1 MPMTRTVI
9 GVAAGVLVVG
19 TLLVSAAEEKTTMP
33 GRSAVRAPSS
43 EGKEMSGL
51 PGFDDAVADSASG
64 FGETQGLA
72 GWHYGWMET
81 APADGDTPTVFHAME
96 RYEAGWWRRKGS
108 PVPALSATTFE
119 AAPGLIPVR
128 RWTPSAKGSVR
139 LVGFFQKPAS
149 EAEAEVRVLAD
160 GREIWGCRLARKD
173 RIRHGIDLLALD
185 LTAGSALDVLVIA
198 GTDSLRVQVNTA
210 FQIVPEP
217 FASRWQAALPTGFP
231 QFTEQERSVLRQQGQ
246 GILEEI
252 RRASAAGRGRVV
264 VEPGDYLFHA
274 NWSQA
279 STLKDLSDLE
289 IDAHG
294 VTFWFEPPMVH
305 ALLFENCRNVTLRG
319 LAVDFTI
326 PSWFQAHV
334 THIDRAGKTIRATLM
349 AGYPPRN
356 ANGEAET
363 EGSRAFMFYT
373 AGGGFINHR
382 HTPGAWRLGDDG
394 RSILC
399 SAMGGNGIPAA
410 LQPGDYVVGTI
421 RTGAALRSVN
431 CSGMR
436 FEDVNVWSSPGMA
449 VNEGGGEGGHVYLR
463 VRATRRPHTN
473 RLQAFGADIFHLA
486 GAHHGPTLD
495 RCELAYGAD
504 DNLNIHGS
512 FGRVVQRADD
522 RRYYMQGAYNV
533 GDRLEFRDGNSVD
546 LLGKAK
552 AVSVARTPDGPS
564 LAINDQYSAKGEFL
578 VELDTPIELPAL
590 SLVVLDGKCSAS
602 GFVLRNCWLHDNFQ
616 RTLINGSPGGLI
628 ENTTLQNVG
637 HGLCIQFET
646 WGPWMEGP
654 FARDLVVRNNR
665 FLDSPPAGPVISVS
679 MHPPGGG
686 SDRRRFDAKP
696 VTHLTISGNHFARTD
711 GAPVSIHNVAG
722 LKIEGNSIDR
732 TPDASP
738 TGQPNW
744 LYLQDC
750 ENVIIR
756 GNQTPRDP
764 HAGAVED

>member
-1 MPMTRTVI
+1 MMRTVM
-9 GVAAGVLVVG
+9 GAAAGVLLAG
-19 TLLVSAAEEKTTMP
+19 TLLVSAAEEEATMP
-33 GRSAVRAPSS
+33 EKSAVRAPSPA
-43 EGKEMSGL
+43 EKEASGL
-51 PGFDDAVADSASG
+51 PGFADALADSASG

-72 GWHYGWMET
+72 GWHYGWMEN
-81 APADGDTPTVFHAME
+81 ALADDGTPTVFHAME
-96 RYEAGWWRRKGS
+96 RYEAGWWRRQSS

-119 AAPGLIPVR
+119 AAPGLSPVR
-128 RWTPSAKGSVR
+128 RWTSNAKGSVR
-139 LVGFFQKPAS
+139 LVGFLQKPS
-149 EAEAEVRVLAD
+149 SETEAEFRVLVD
-160 GREIWGCRLARKD
+160 GREIWARRLARRD
-173 RIRHGIDLLALD
+173 RIRHGFDLLALD
-185 LTAGSALDVLVIA
+185 LAEKSTLDVLVIA
-198 GTDSLRVQVNTA
+198 GTDSQRVQVSTA

-217 FASRWQAALPTGFP
+217 FASRWRAGLPTGFP
-231 QFTEQERSVLRQQGQ
+231 QFAEQERGVLRQKGQ
-246 GILEEI
+246 SILEEI
-252 RRASAAGRGRVV
+252 REASVAGRGRVV
-264 VEPGDYLFHA
+264 IQPGDYLFHA
-274 NWSQA
+274 NWSHA
-279 STLKDLSDLE
+279 STLKDLSNLVIE
-289 IDAHG
+289 AHG
-294 VTFWFEPPMVH
+294 ATFWFEPPLVH
-305 ALLFENCRNVTLRG
+305 AVLFEDCRNVTLRG
-319 LAVDFTI
+319 LAIDFAI
-326 PSWFQAHV
+326 PAWFQAQV
-334 THIDRAGKTIRATLM
+334 TRVDRAGKTISATLM
-349 AGYPPRN
+349 EGYEPRN

-363 EGSRAFMFYT
+363 EGGRAFMFYD

-382 HTPGAWRLGDDG
+382 HTPGAWRLGEDG

-399 SAMGGNGIPAA
+399 HDMGGNGIPTA

-436 FEDVNVWSSPGMA
+436 FEDVTVWSSPGMA

-473 RLQAFGADIFHLA
+473 RLHAFGADIFHLA
-486 GAHHGPTLD
+486 GAHRGPTLD

-512 FGRVVQRADD
+512 FGRVVQRADE
-522 RRYYMQGAYNV
+522 RRYYMQGAYTV
-533 GDRLEFRDGNSVD
+533 GDSLEFRDMTSVG
-546 LLGKAK
+546 LLGKAR
-552 AVSVARTPDGPS
+552 AVSVQRTPDGPA
-564 LAINDQYSAKGEFL
+564 LAINDQYSAKGDFI
-578 VELDTPIELPAL
+578 VELDTPLELPAL

-654 FARDLVVRNNR
+654 FARDLLVRNNR
-665 FLDSPPAGPVISVS
+665 FLDSPPAGPVIFVS

-686 SDRRRFDAKP
+686 SDRRRFEAKP
-696 VTHLTISGNHFARTD
+696 VTNLTISGNHFARTD
-711 GAPVSIHNVAG
+711 GVPISIHNVAG

-732 TPDASP
+732 TPDATP

-750 ENVIIR
+750 ENVTIR
-756 GNQTPRDP
+756 DNQTP
-764 HAGAVED
+764 